1 MLNTYDRDGV
11 TVVELDRGPVNALDL
26 ELLGALTA
34 AFDRADS
41 PVVLTGAGRTLSAGV
56 DLRRIVEEPDSYVP
70 EFLAALSRA
79 FLAVF
84 THPRPT
90 VAAINGH
97 AIAGGC
103 LFALCCDARV
113 MSAGTIGLTEL
124 AIGVRFPAPGWRSSA
139 TPSERRPAGW
149 CCARTPWT
157 GTRRCGSVSS
167 TKSPSPP
174 CCSTGRWR
182 SPPSWAAT
190 RPRPTP
196 RPSATCSAQRSRPS
210 APAATPTSRPPGV
223 HRRPGGGLPATSPP
237 WRQARGADI
246 RLSRPWVSARG
257 HTWSGLSRLRP

>member
-56 DLRRIVEEPDSYVP
+56 DLRRIVEGPDSYVP

-124 AIGVRFPAPGWRSSA
+124 AIGVRFPRSGLEIVRHALGAASSRVVLRADTVDRDEALRLGVVDEITEPAVLLDRAVALASQLGSYPAEAYTA
-139 TPSERRPAGW
+139 TKSDLQRPALEAISASGDADVTAAW
-149 CCARTPWT
+149 GSPQTRQRLAGYLAALAGKPAART
-157 GTRRCGSVSS
+157 
-167 TKSPSPP
+167 
-174 CCSTGRWR
+174 
-182 SPPSWAAT
+182 
-190 RPRPTP
+190 
-196 RPSATCSAQRSRPS
+196 SA
-210 APAATPTSRPPGV
+210 
-223 HRRPGGGLPATSPP
+223 
-237 WRQARGADI
+237 
-246 RLSRPWVSARG
+246 
-257 HTWSGLSRLRP
+257 